1 MNATSKLALS
11 CAVAFAIGTVFA
23 ASTSGDVFTVVKV
36 PIDNLGGTDA
46 SVAEMQYTIREYTL
60 LHKRLKEVSAVEPM
74 VIEKLPTK
82 EGCRFGGYY
91 TKPDGKGFFVYDEEG
106 KMAVEFLP
114 ALMMYSSYEENMT
127 LYPWW
132 KGKSVLKFDFN
143 GGISAVSQVVVEAG
157 SPLPQITVPF
167 RKGYAFTGYSD
178 DTRRYYDSYGRGY
191 GEWDLPATTL
201 TAKAGW
207 ALAEVDA
214 GVNLQKQINDAETW
228 REFYFEASAP
238 IVDLTEP
245 LVIPEGK
252 DVYLNMKGFWIGRR
266 AMDSTPVCS
275 GEVIRVLGKL
285 TLKGGGVFGGSTIGN
300 GGGILIGKKGVL
312 RLIGGTEICANR
324 ATGAGGGIYGEK
336 YSALFLGRD
345 VAIVDNSAS
354 IGSDLEIPCGTMRF
368 CTDKERAA
376 EEASSLS
383 PYTPGMMLLFR

>member
-46 SVAEMQYTIREYTL
+46 SVTEMQYTIREYTL
-60 LHKRLKEVSAVEPM
+60 GHNRLKGVSAVEPM
-74 VIEKLPTK
+74 AIEKLPTK
-82 EGCRFGGYY
+82 EGCTFGGYY
-91 TKPDGKGFFVYDEEG
+91 TMPDGQGLLVYDEEG
-106 KMAVEFLP
+106 KMAVPFLNDFMFF
-114 ALMMYSSYEENMT
+114 LNENSV

-143 GGISAVSQVVVEAG
+143 GGTSGVSQVVVETG
-157 SPLPQITVPF
+157 RPLPQITVPI
-167 RKGYAFTGYSD
+167 KEGYVFTGYRD
-178 DTRRYYDSYGRGY
+178 DTRSYYDCYGRGC
-191 GEWDLPATTL
+191 GVWDLTSTTL
-201 TAKAGW
+201 TVKAYWAVGEVGAGAK
-207 ALAEVDA
+207 
-214 GVNLQKQINDAETW
+214 LQKQINDAEVG
-228 REFYFEASAP
+228 REFYFEASTP

-285 TLKGGGVFGGSTIGN
+285 TLRGGAVFGGSTIGN